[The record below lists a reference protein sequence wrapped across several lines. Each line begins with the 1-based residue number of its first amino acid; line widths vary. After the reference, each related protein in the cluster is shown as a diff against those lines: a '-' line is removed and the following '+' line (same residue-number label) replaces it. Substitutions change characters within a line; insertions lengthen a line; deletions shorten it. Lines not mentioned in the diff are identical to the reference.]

1 MQWFWWWLYSK
12 NWQLVELFKKSRN
25 LNCNFQID
33 RRLTIEAGGVG
44 KGAEGN
50 MDWNNTCQTSLETYY
65 WSSLFKFAT
74 YCIYYFVNWNVISY
88 SHCKLYVVS
97 MLTFPFHRIRL
108 YKSTSRGSK
117 MDKVYRGIPDAKDI
131 FRIYGKGSSN
141 SRRIYMVLQH
151 PRNGG

>member
-1 MQWFWWWLYSK
+1 M
-12 NWQLVELFKKSRN
+12 
-25 LNCNFQID
+25 
-33 RRLTIEAGGVG
+33 G
-44 KGAEGN
+44 KGVEGN
-50 MDWNNTCQTSLETYY
+50 MDWNITCQTSLETYHR
-65 WSSLFKFAT
+65 SSLFRFAP
-74 YCIYYFVNWNVISY
+74 YFIYYLVNSNVISY

-97 MLTFPFHRIRL
+97 MLNFPFHRIRL

-117 MDKVYRGIPDAKDI
+117 MEKVYRGIPDAKEI